1 VLKFALRR
9 LLVAIPTLWVIVT
22 LAFFIMRAAPGSPFD
37 EEQAIAPEI
46 KRNIEAAYGLDQPLY
61 VQYQRYLS
69 NVLRGDF
76 GPSFKFKDLSVSE
89 MIAQGAPASV
99 ILGSSAVLL
108 SLILGVPLGIIAALR
123 VNQTVDYLVRTVSLL
138 SLALPGFLI
147 GPLLILLFAIHLRWL
162 PPAGWS
168 AGRTS
173 DMILPVVTLSLP
185 LLAYIIRLTRN
196 SLLEVLQMQYIRTAR
211 AKGLRER
218 QVIVYHALQPTLLP
232 VVSYLG
238 PATAFVLTGS
248 LVVESIY
255 GIPGMGRFLVQ
266 GAINRD
272 YSLVMGMV
280 IVYALATLLC
290 NLLADLLYARL
301 NPRVS
306 YG

>member
-1 VLKFALRR
+1 
-9 LLVAIPTLWVIVT
+9 
-22 LAFFIMRAAPGSPFD
+22 
-37 EEQAIAPEI
+37 
-46 KRNIEAAYGLDQPLY
+46 
-61 VQYQRYLS
+61 
-69 NVLRGDF
+69 
-76 GPSFKFKDLSVSE
+76 
-89 MIAQGAPASV
+89 
-99 ILGSSAVLL
+99 
-108 SLILGVPLGIIAALR
+108 
-123 VNQTVDYLVRTVSLL
+123 
-138 SLALPGFLI
+138 
-147 GPLLILLFAIHLRWL
+147 
-162 PPAGWS
+162 
-168 AGRTS
+168 
-173 DMILPVVTLSLP
+173 
-185 LLAYIIRLTRN
+185 
-196 SLLEVLQMQYIRTAR
+196 
-211 AKGLRER
+211 
-218 QVIVYHALQPTLLP
+218 VIVYHALQPTLLP